1 MTHTY
6 ILAVPNNALSCAVGK
21 YILIPIL
28 CTDISMFFVT
38 LPRSPKTRSSTV
50 NSLRFQSLWI
60 SSLIFW
66 YFSIF
71 HFQVNIL
78 LSKVIAAS
86 MIIAVFSILLAIK
99 KSGFLSTMTL
109 SHCIFMSHISI
120 WLTFSVTVWGFCRY
134 HFSDFSKLKFSHNFQ
149 LTILTTSPCLLFYSL
164 WASVEYSI
172 TI

>member
-1 MTHTY
+1 M
-6 ILAVPNNALSCAVGK
+6 LSCTVCK

-28 CTDISMFFVT
+28 STDIAMFFVT
-38 LPRSPKTRSSTV
+38 LRRATKTRSSTV
-50 NSLRFQSLWI
+50 KVPKVPKFQRFQSLWI
-60 SSLIFW
+60 SPLIFW
-66 YFSIF
+66 FFLIF
-71 HFQVNIL
+71 HFLVNIL
-78 LSKVIAAS
+78 LSNVIAAS
-86 MIIAVFSILLAIK
+86 TIIAVFSILLEIK
-99 KSGFLSTMTL
+99 KSGFLSTITL